1 MGYESFSME
10 TASND
15 VIDHPHYR
23 VTLEQGARLVPGNI
37 GNAVSLQGG
46 GEYVDLGEHMD
57 KCMANLD
64 VCGQGIT
71 MAMLLKPESLKTN
84 QYFISSPTYSLYMQN
99 GQLKADFF
107 SSGKHWNVT
116 SREFLLNDWNN
127 VVLSWNKDSGL
138 EMYLDDKLVDRNT
151 KPAEMVQGD
160 ARAAGSVYIGKS
172 SDTVDADTAEMMAD
186 EVQYW
191 YADLSKLKAR
201 GLFKGRS

>member
-1 MGYESFSME
+1 ME

-138 EMYLDDKLVDRNT
+138 EMY
-151 KPAEMVQGD
+151 QIG
-160 ARAAGSVYIGKS
+160 RAHV
-172 SDTVDADTAEMMAD
+172 
-186 EVQYW
+186 
-191 YADLSKLKAR
+191 
-201 GLFKGRS
+201 